1 MLKLLYPLRNA
12 NSQLIPLILKNT
24 KITKVHWRITV
35 NWKLCHQNIKCY
47 TDMMP
52 QHSQEW

>member
-52 QHSQEW
+52 PHSQEW